1 MGLSWWD
8 DLPTKLRRKA
18 EQLRRLANIATSGGH
33 NADRRLRMLADDFDR
48 QAEGLERLVEF
59 EEAGTR

>member
-1 MGLSWWD
+1 M

-33 NADRRLRMLADDFDR
+33 IADRQLRTLADEFDR
-48 QAEGLERLVEF
+48 QAADLERFVEF
-59 EEAGTR
+59 EVSAR